1 MDPDGQP
8 KISDGPRLRLW
19 QWASLRWQVKLEGG
33 EGWQVVLSVAVSVP
47 PLVACGVDDQHGDR
61 KVVAPPKAANEVA
74 IPPLSPLR
82 LGRQPNKLQ

>member
-33 EGWQVVLSVAVSVP
+33 EGWQVVLSVAVRVTS
-47 PLVACGVDDQHGDR
+47 
-61 KVVAPPKAANEVA
+61 PKPVGWTISTGTER
-74 IPPLSPLR
+74 S
-82 LGRQPNKLQ
+82 

>member
-33 EGWQVVLSVAVSVP
+33 EGVASG
-47 PLVACGVDDQHGDR
+47 LVRCCKRNFCDFGGGRRAREPKGR
-61 KVVAPPKAANEVA
+61 SPPKAANEVA
-74 IPPLSPLR
+74 IPPLGELVG
-82 LGRQPNKLQ
+82 LVA